1 MGWIPSSGEVSL
13 WAQPTNKYEER
24 SAKKSRNRMNTRS
37 FEEEQSIKRERLP
50 RKRARSKNPLTT
62 GKSRTFYGLVAHF
75 IVSSRTFNPLD
86 QTMPQAIILAS
97 ASPRRKELLEKI
109 GFVVREMPANI
120 PEERLE
126 EEVPENYVK
135 RLARDKVLAVV
146 ERIRANLYPS
156 DAQSGGQFF
165 QNELRWVVGADT
177 VVVVGDQVLEK
188 PVDQA
193 DAIRMVSALAGREHQ
208 VITGFCI
215 FDIKKNKEGIQA
227 VTSGV
232 KFKNAAP
239 SEVEAYVSTGESL
252 DKAGGYA
259 VQGIGGYLVEYIN
272 GSYTN
277 VVGLPLCQ
285 VVEMMQELG
294 AEDVLPF

>member
-1 MGWIPSSGEVSL
+1 
-13 WAQPTNKYEER
+13 
-24 SAKKSRNRMNTRS
+24 
-37 FEEEQSIKRERLP
+37 
-50 RKRARSKNPLTT
+50 
-62 GKSRTFYGLVAHF
+62 
-75 IVSSRTFNPLD
+75 
-86 QTMPQAIILAS
+86 MPQAIILAS

-120 PEERLE
+120 PEERME
-126 EEVPENYVK
+126 DEAPENYVK

-146 ERIRANLYPS
+146 ERIRANLYPG
-156 DAQSGGQFF
+156 DGQPPGQSGQLF

-177 VVVVGDQVLEK
+177 VVVVDEHVLEK

-193 DAIRMVSALAGREHQ
+193 DAIRMVSMLAGREHQ

-239 SEVEAYVSTGESL
+239 KEVESYVSTGESL

>member
-1 MGWIPSSGEVSL
+1 
-13 WAQPTNKYEER
+13 
-24 SAKKSRNRMNTRS
+24 
-37 FEEEQSIKRERLP
+37 
-50 RKRARSKNPLTT
+50 
-62 GKSRTFYGLVAHF
+62 
-75 IVSSRTFNPLD
+75 
-86 QTMPQAIILAS
+86 MPQAIILAS

-120 PEERLE
+120 PEERME
-126 EEVPENYVK
+126 EEPPENYVK
-135 RLARDKVLAVV
+135 RLARAKVLAVV
-146 ERIRANLYPS
+146 ERIRANLYPGE
-156 DAQSGGQFF
+156 DLAPTQSGQLF
-165 QNELRWVVGADT
+165 QNELRWVIGADT
-177 VVVVGDQVLEK
+177 VVVVGDEVLEK
-188 PVDQA
+188 PDDQA
-193 DAIRMVSALAGREHQ
+193 DAIRMVSMLAGREHQ

-232 KFKNAAP
+232 KFKNAGAG
-239 SEVEAYVSTGESL
+239 EVESYVSTGESL

-259 VQGIGGYLVEYIN
+259 IQGVGGYLVEYIN

-294 AEDVLPF
+294 AEDGLPF

>member
-1 MGWIPSSGEVSL
+1 
-13 WAQPTNKYEER
+13 
-24 SAKKSRNRMNTRS
+24 
-37 FEEEQSIKRERLP
+37 
-50 RKRARSKNPLTT
+50 
-62 GKSRTFYGLVAHF
+62 
-75 IVSSRTFNPLD
+75 
-86 QTMPQAIILAS
+86 MPQAIILAS
-97 ASPRRKELLEKI
+97 ASPRRKELLEGI

-120 PEERLE
+120 PEERFD

-135 RLARDKVLAVV
+135 RLAREKVLAVV
-146 ERIRANLYPS
+146 ERIQANLYPS
-156 DAQSGGQFF
+156 DPQTGGQSGQLFKS
-165 QNELRWVVGADT
+165 ELRWVIGADT
-177 VVVVGDQVLEK
+177 VVVVKDHVLEK
-188 PVDQA
+188 PEDQA
-193 DAIRMVSALAGREHQ
+193 DAIRMVSMLAGREHQ

-227 VTSGV
+227 VKSSV
-232 KFKNAAP
+232 KFKNAGP
-239 SEVEAYVSTGESL
+239 SEVQAYVSAGESL